1 MLLPRMAP
9 RTFVIG
15 DVHGCVDE
23 LDRLLEKIAPVE
35 GDTVAMVGDL
45 VNKGPDSLG
54 VLKLCR
60 QIGAQAVLGNH
71 DDLVLRAIAA
81 HRRDETGDLSE
92 AVLKVAK
99 KIDDEHA
106 AWLAAQPLYRE
117 LRGVGAIVVHA
128 GMVPGVAPAA
138 QQRGHLLTM
147 RSIQAD
153 GTPSKRI
160 EDGVPW
166 ASLWTGP
173 EHVVFG
179 HDAVR
184 GLQEWPYATGI
195 DSGCVYGKRLTAI
208 ELPSRRLVSVSARK
222 AYA

>member
-1 MLLPRMAP
+1 MA

-23 LDRLLEKIAPVE
+23 LDRLLDKLAIAS

-45 VNKGPDSLG
+45 VNKGPDSSG
-54 VLKLCR
+54 VLALCR

-71 DDLVLRAIAA
+71 DDLILRAIAA
-81 HRRDETGDLSE
+81 LRRDETGELPD
-92 AVLKVAK
+92 AALKVAK
-99 KIDDEHA
+99 KIDDADA
-106 AWLAAQPLYRE
+106 AWLEALPLYRE
-117 LRGVGAIVVHA
+117 LRSVNAIVVH
-128 GMVPGVAPAA
+128 GGLLPGVALADQA
-138 QQRGHLLTM
+138 RGHMLTM
-147 RSIQAD
+147 RSIRAD

-160 EDGVPW
+160 EDGMPW

-208 ELPSRRLVSVSARK
+208 ELPTRRLVSVAARK